1 MASMPEEHV
10 LANRIRVYVF
20 VMVASFSLQGAFLA
34 SALRSDGSTVAWA
47 MWAAVLVFAAAVA
60 IYAGVRASRLS
71 KRYRQLKWG
80 EK

>member
-1 MASMPEEHV
+1 MTSMPEEHV

-20 VMVASFSLQGAFLA
+20 VMVASFFLQGAFLA
-34 SALRSDGSTVAWA
+34 SALSSEGSTAAWA
-47 MWAAVLVFAAAVA
+47 IWGAVLVFAAAVA

-80 EK
+80 ER